1 MSPFKELQ
9 GTILVLGGAASGK
22 SAFAEQLFAGSGGAV
37 YVATAEA
44 LDDEMR
50 ARIERHR
57 KRRGKSWTSIEVPLD
72 ITGALRA
79 NSETG
84 APMLIDCLT
93 LWLSN
98 LMHDGGDSA
107 EMVNALCAAL
117 GDANFPVVLV
127 SNEVGGGIVPEN
139 ELARSFRD
147 AAGAMNQKIAAAADQ
162 VYLVTAGIAQ
172 KLK

>member
-1 MSPFKELQ
+1 MAPLGKLQ

-22 SAFAEQLFAGSGGAV
+22 SVFAEQLFGEADAV

-44 LDDEMR
+44 GDTEMR

-57 KRRGKSWTSIEVPLD
+57 ARRGQSWTTIEEPLELAGT
-72 ITGALRA
+72 IKAG
-79 NSETG
+79 SG

-93 LWLSN
+93 IWLAN
-98 LMHDGGDSA
+98 LMAGGAAPEA
-107 EMVNALCAAL
+107 EITLLCRAL

-127 SNEVGGGIVPEN
+127 SNEVGGGIVPAN
-139 ELARSFRD
+139 ALARSFQD
-147 AAGAMNQKIAAAADQ
+147 ASGRMNASVAAAADQ
-162 VYLVTAGIAQ
+162 VFLVTAGLPQ

>member
-84 APMLIDCLT
+84 APMMIDCLT

-98 LMHDGGDSA
+98 
-107 EMVNALCAAL
+107 
-117 GDANFPVVLV
+117 
-127 SNEVGGGIVPEN
+127 
-139 ELARSFRD
+139 
-147 AAGAMNQKIAAAADQ
+147 
-162 VYLVTAGIAQ
+162 
-172 KLK
+172 